1 MGRLEKQII
10 IGALALVGVLLGVVV
25 VKGLEPR
32 AEVDARQPLF
42 ISLEP
47 EAQGM
52 TDTELVRPRQQGVFP
67 DFAAA
72 SKRTAQNLVK
82 TTPKPAAKPSVAQK
96 SKVEQPQI
104 YTILPNDT
112 LSEIAQEQL
121 GSQRRMSEIL
131 AANPGLDA
139 NHLVPGE
146 KLVLPGRTSGAVAA
160 NAKKASDTVREAN
173 SGTRTHTHTVS
184 AGDSLWSLAEKYYG
198 KGYKVDRIVSA
209 NPKLLKDKN
218 TVLNIGWVLTIPK

>member
-32 AEVDARQPLF
+32 DTVDARQPLF
-42 ISLEP
+42 ISLDDPTEEP
-47 EAQGM
+47 SAGVEK
-52 TDTELVRPRQQGVFP
+52 PRQQEVFP
-67 DFAAA
+67 DFG
-72 SKRTAQNLVK
+72 SKTKLKAQDLVPAK
-82 TTPKPAAKPSVAQK
+82 QDRVGQPTSVRKPKMD
-96 SKVEQPQI
+96 QPQI
-104 YTILPNDT
+104 YTIRPNDT
-112 LSEIAQEQL
+112 LSEIAQDQL

-131 AANPGLDA
+131 DANPGLDA

-146 KLVLPGRTSGAVAA
+146 KLVLPDRTAAAVVAHSKKGSG
-160 NAKKASDTVREAN
+160 TVREAN
-173 SGTRTHTHTVS
+173 SGARTHTVS

-198 KGYKVDRIVSA
+198 QGYKVDRIVSA

-218 TVLNIGWVLTIPK
+218 TVLNIGWVLSIPK